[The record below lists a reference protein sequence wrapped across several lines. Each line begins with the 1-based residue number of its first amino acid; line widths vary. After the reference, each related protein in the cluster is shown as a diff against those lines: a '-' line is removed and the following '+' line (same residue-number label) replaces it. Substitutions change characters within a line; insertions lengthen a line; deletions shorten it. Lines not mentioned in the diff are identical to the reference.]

1 MTRVSQTTKFCLL
14 GLAMLLLTGP
24 ALAAGDALE
33 PHPPAAF
40 KDGWP
45 HQDLTGTFD
54 RAALQRGFQVY
65 KQVCASCHSMNL
77 LAYRNLTALG
87 FSEDEVKA
95 IAAGYTVKDGPN
107 DEGEMY
113 ERPGRPSDH
122 FVRPF
127 PNDQAARAANNGAL
141 PPDLSLMI
149 KARHHGENYVYSLL
163 TGYREPP
170 ADMKMGTGMN
180 YNPYF
185 PGGQI
190 AMSAPLSDGA
200 VTYADGTQAT
210 TAQMAQDVVQFLSW
224 AAEPKLEDRKQTGIK
239 VILFLAVFATIMY
252 LVKRKVWAN
261 LH

>member
-1 MTRVSQTTKFCLL
+1 MTKIAIFSA
-14 GLAMLLLTGP
+14 LAVIMTGP
-24 ALAAGDALE
+24 ALAAGTVLE
-33 PHPPAAF
+33 PHPPTTF

-45 HQDLTGTFD
+45 QQGLNGTFD

-65 KQVCASCHSMNL
+65 KQVCSSCHSMNL

-87 FSEDEVKA
+87 FSDDEVKA

-107 DEGEMY
+107 DEGEMF
-113 ERPGRPSDH
+113 ERAARPSDH
-122 FVRPF
+122 FVKPF
-127 PNDQAARAANNGAL
+127 PNEQAARAANNGAL

-163 TGYREPP
+163 TGYKEPP
-170 ADMKMGTGMN
+170 ADMKMGVGMN

-190 AMSAPLSDGA
+190 AMAAPLSEGV
-200 VTYADGTQAT
+200 VTYADGT
-210 TAQMAQDVVQFLSW
+210 TASVDQMAQDVVQFLSW
-224 AAEPKLEDRKQTGIK
+224 AAEPHLEDRKQTGIK
-239 VILFLAVFATIMY
+239 VILFLATFATIMY
-252 LVKRKVWAN
+252 LVKRKIWAQ